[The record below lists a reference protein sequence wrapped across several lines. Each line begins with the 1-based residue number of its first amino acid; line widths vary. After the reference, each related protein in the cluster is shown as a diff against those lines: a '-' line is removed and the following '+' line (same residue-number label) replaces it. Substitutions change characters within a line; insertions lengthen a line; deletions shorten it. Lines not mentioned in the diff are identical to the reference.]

1 MQDDN
6 SIISSDSGNPEEKPQ
21 GKAVKKNGHRI
32 GYYYIITKSLKESQ
46 KNDVMKCIYIKG
58 LFNFGTCVIKEGTR
72 GDSKDKHGRD
82 IIDRLVWQKELHE
95 LLQDKVRVPRFL
107 DCFEENGNYYLVI
120 ERIKGDSLVHLFK
133 KYGKDLREGLIA
145 CNDLGLE
152 FLNYL
157 TKIIELLG
165 KLHKEQVVHRDATS
179 NNFMITPSGDVA
191 LIDLELSYSLNRGLP
206 TPPYQLGTHGFMSPQ
221 QMTTQIPTIEEDI
234 FALGAVIFQ
243 MWTNISPSK
252 ISSIQNERL
261 GNTISFFVPDKQIA
275 AIITQSLHPDPDK
288 RPDTETIFKTIHQY
302 KSSYPLKEKRPAS
315 QPITYDRAH
324 IINIVQQGINSLS
337 SPLLV
342 DSEKGWFAEKK
353 EKGKV
358 SEKGQI
364 EKSWYASYGKGAAG
378 IIYML
383 SQAKKVSL
391 DVTAT
396 IPYIQKGLDLIHQ
409 KYIDQIVS
417 CSAGLHN
424 GSAGIA
430 ATFAHAVRSEL
441 IPHNYADYIIPLLDK
456 DNDQFD
462 ISQGIA
468 GQGIANLICQSLID
482 AKRMKERLHNYA
494 QRLLDVQ
501 QNDGSWLRNIGKEN
515 ERATVGFT
523 NGVAGIVHFLLEYG
537 ERYREQTALAG
548 AEAGLNWLLKK
559 SIHKNR
565 SITWRSSKNK
575 ELEPWWDQGGT
586 GIALTFIKA
595 YTVFSDNRYKAC
607 ATGALFNH
615 HDRIV
620 NNSLGQESGLSG
632 LGEVYLEAYQSFKE
646 SVWHERA
653 DWIAQHILQLHNLHP
668 RHGVYWIT
676 NHEKQPVPV
685 FMKGMSGILHFLIRY
700 CHIDT
705 IDFPMLP
712 GKAIKTGSNEIQS
725 LIQHTQF
732 YENT

>member
-6 SIISSDSGNPEEKPQ
+6 SIISSDSGNREEKPQ
-21 GKAVKKNGHRI
+21 GKVIKKNGHRI

-82 IIDRLVWQKELHE
+82 IVDRLMWQKELHE

-133 KYGKDLREGLIA
+133 KHGKDLREGLIVR
-145 CNDLGLE
+145 NELGLE
-152 FLNYL
+152 FLDYL
-157 TKIIELLG
+157 TKMIGLLR

-179 NNFMITPSGDVA
+179 NNFMIMPNGDVA
-191 LIDLELSYSLNRGLP
+191 LIDLELSYFLKRSVP
-206 TPPYQLGTHGFMSPQ
+206 MPPYQLGTHGFMSPQ
-221 QMTTQIPTIEEDI
+221 QITTQIPTIEEDI
-234 FALGAVIFQ
+234 FALGAIIFQ

-252 ISSIQNERL
+252 ISGIEQERL
-261 GNTISFFVPDKQIA
+261 GNTISFFVPDSQIA
-275 AIITQSLHPDPDK
+275 EIITQSLHPDPDK
-288 RPDTETIFKTIHQY
+288 RPDTEAISKIIYDY
-302 KSSYPLKEKRPAS
+302 KSSSSSKEKRQVSRPL
-315 QPITYDRAH
+315 IYDRPH
-324 IINIVQQGINSLS
+324 IIDVIQKGINSLG
-337 SPLLV
+337 SPLLA
-342 DSEKGWFAEKK
+342 DPDRGWFAEKK
-353 EKGKV
+353 GNSKV

-364 EKSWYASYGKGAAG
+364 EKSWYASYSKGAAG

-383 SQAKKVSL
+383 SQAKNASL
-391 DVTAT
+391 DVSAN
-396 IPYIQKGLDLIHQ
+396 IPYIQKGLELIRQ
-409 KYIDQIVS
+409 KYIDQIAG

-456 DNDQFD
+456 DNDMFD
-462 ISQGIA
+462 VGQGIA
-468 GQGIANLICQSLID
+468 GQGIANMICQSSAD
-482 AKRMKERLHNYA
+482 AKRTKEQLHNYA

-523 NGVAGIVHFLLEYG
+523 NGVAGIVYFLLEYG

-548 AEAGLNWLLKK
+548 AEAGLSWLLKK
-559 SIHKNR
+559 SIHKNQ
-565 SITWRSSKNK
+565 SITWRSSSNK
-575 ELEPWWDQGGT
+575 ELEPWWDQGCI

-595 YTVFSDNRYKAC
+595 YTVFSDKRYKAC

-615 HDRIV
+615 HERIV
-620 NNSLGQESGLSG
+620 NNSLGQETGLSG

-646 SVWHERA
+646 SVWQERA
-653 DWIAQHILQLHNLHP
+653 DWIAQHILQLQNLHP
-668 RHGVYWIT
+668 RHGVYWIS

-685 FMKGMSGILHFLIRY
+685 FMKGISGILHFLIRY
-700 CHIDT
+700 CHPNT

-725 LIQHTQF
+725 LIQHTQ
-732 YENT
+732 YHENT